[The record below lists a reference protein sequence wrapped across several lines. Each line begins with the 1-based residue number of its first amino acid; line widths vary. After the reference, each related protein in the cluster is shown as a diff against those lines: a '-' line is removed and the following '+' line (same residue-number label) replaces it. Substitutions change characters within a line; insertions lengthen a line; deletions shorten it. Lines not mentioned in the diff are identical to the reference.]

1 MNGRNYNC
9 EKILSIHIIKTS
21 YFYML
26 KELMYTKKMKIN
38 HVKENVKNM
47 KFMNNK
53 DGVAV
58 MS

>member
-1 MNGRNYNC
+1 
-9 EKILSIHIIKTS
+9 
-21 YFYML
+21 ML